1 MELTKLTDIES
12 KEAAV
17 KLLNDLTSTAM
28 KLIRHA
34 EKVAKKF
41 ELDFGF
47 DIAYGMGGT
56 FYGYDYRAEWY
67 DDDELEEMKAEGTF
81 PDPEKMGWQ
90 SSSNSC

>member
-1 MELTKLTDIES
+1 MELTKLADIAS
-12 KEAAV
+12 KEDAA
-17 KLLNDLTSTAM
+17 KLIGQLTGDAM
-28 KLIRHA
+28 KMIRHA

-56 FYGYDYRAEWY
+56 FYGYDYRADWY
-67 DDDELEEMKAEGTF
+67 EDDELEEMKANGEY
-81 PDPEKMGWQ
+81 PDPERMGWQ